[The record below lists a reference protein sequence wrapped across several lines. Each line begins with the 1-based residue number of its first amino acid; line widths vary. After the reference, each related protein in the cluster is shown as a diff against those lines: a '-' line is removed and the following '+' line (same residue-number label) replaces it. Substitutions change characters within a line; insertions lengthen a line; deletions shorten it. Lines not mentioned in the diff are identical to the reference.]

1 MKCTTAIVL
10 VSIRSHLLI
19 HVVHCSSTCK
29 LSLTVRVLS
38 NCSHRLSG
46 SNIQLAST
54 VSSITLALKPKQF
67 LEPTCIISL
76 ILWWSLPVHIYSLP
90 DEHITTHVLKQ
101 NKTPMHSDIFSTKYS
116 ENVKIHYL
124 WNISIIRIPAN
135 FWLKKNCFISKYSL
149 LQCLNTWLMIQEQ
162 LTQSAS
168 LYLYF
173 LNSLEEP
180 Y

>member
-1 MKCTTAIVL
+1 M
-10 VSIRSHLLI
+10 
-19 HVVHCSSTCK
+19 VHCSSTCK
-29 LSLTVRVLS
+29 LSLRVRVLS

-46 SNIQLAST
+46 SNMQLAST

-124 WNISIIRIPAN
+124 WNIHYQN
-135 FWLKKNCFISKYSL
+135 TGKLLVKKNCFISKYSL
-149 LQCLNTWLMIQEQ
+149 LQCLNAWLMIQEQ